1 MSLFNI
7 ATQQTRSINV
17 TNDWDLN
24 IDQYQINNNN
34 FHNISPAT
42 NTQTQDTLIIDP
54 SSEPINAS
62 SDRFTHYSSMFSSRL
77 DSLINRDTVK
87 NYLSPLPITISQTLS
102 AYRSAAWN
110 MFLGKFIENYPTIY
124 KYYIPTQNINTIF
137 THSISQ
143 WAKQHKISDKT
154 YDLFLPE
161 NYLDEFGSKQII
173 LTPFLNNE
181 LSTMLNSAVLTAY
194 CSQSDDCANISANF
208 IQPTFD
214 NNDSNY
220 FDANNFGISF
230 DALSDF
236 DPETTEFEPI
246 ILDVKYSNEVIVNIV
261 YDPIYAGSEVVI
273 KHILINNY
281 HVINLPNT
289 DSEISL

>member
-24 IDQYQINNNN
+24 TDQYQINNNN
-34 FHNISPAT
+34 FYDLAPAT
-42 NTQTQDTLIIDP
+42 NTQTQDVLIIDS
-54 SSEPINAS
+54 SSEPTNAS
-62 SDRFTHYSSMFSSRL
+62 SDRFTHCSSMFSSNL
-77 DSLINRDTVK
+77 GSLVNKDTTK

-110 MFLGKFIENYPTIY
+110 MFLGTFIDNYPTIY
-124 KYYIPTQNINTIF
+124 KYYIPTQNINTVF

-143 WAKQHKISDKT
+143 WIKQQKVSDKT

-173 LTPFLNNE
+173 LMPILNNE
-181 LSTMLNSAVLTAY
+181 LSTILNSAVLTSY
-194 CSQSDDCANISANF
+194 CSQPDDCANISANF

-220 FDANNFGISF
+220 FDTNNFGISF
-230 DALSDF
+230 DALGDF

-289 DSEISL
+289 DSEINL